1 MNSQSNQ
8 RAPRLAALFLAAA
21 SVLFPASYA
30 RSAAPIEDKLTL
42 FIKNEARDLPGRV
55 EISISPLDDRLKLA
69 PCAGLEPFVPK
80 GTRLWGRTMLGV
92 RCVDGA
98 SWSVL
103 LPAEIRVFAPALV
116 ATRMLP
122 AGQPIEAADLRLE
135 EIDITREA
143 QPAVSDPE
151 SLTDMTLTRA
161 LAAGQVLRKDY
172 LRPKPAVKA
181 GEPVKLVY
189 RGAGFQI
196 SSEGRAVSTA
206 AAGLPVRVQVSGG
219 RIVNGIAQPGPTV
232 EIRP

>member
-1 MNSQSNQ
+1 MNPLPSQRLS
-8 RAPRLAALFLAAA
+8 RLAGLLLAAA
-21 SVLFPASYA
+21 TVLFPGM
-30 RSAAPIEDKLTL
+30 SAAAAPMEDKLTL
-42 FIKNEARDLPGRV
+42 FIRNEARDLPGRV
-55 EISISPLDDRLKLA
+55 EISISPLDERLKLA
-69 PCAGLEPFVPK
+69 PCASLEPFVPK
-80 GTRLWGRTMLGV
+80 GTRLWGKAMLGM
-92 RCVDGA
+92 RCVEGA

-116 ATRMLP
+116 AARMLP
-122 AGQPIEAADLRLE
+122 AGQPIKAADVRLE

-143 QPAVSDPE
+143 QPAISDLE
-151 SLTDMTLTRA
+151 SLTDMTLARA
-161 LAAGQVLRKDY
+161 LAAGQAIRKDY

-181 GEPVKLVY
+181 GDSVKLVY
-189 RGAGFQI
+189 KGEGFQI